1 MNQLYLI
8 LTLLFV
14 LKIQAQDDRYQI
26 KGIITSDSVAI
37 ENIHII
43 NKNSK
48 KGTVSNQFGE
58 FKIPVKVNDTLVFS
72 GIQFYTKVLQITKK
86 QIESKLIRIDL
97 FQKINT
103 LDEVEIKAHDLT
115 GNLFADSK
123 NAKDSIKEL
132 NPELSK
138 PGAWAVDFSMVDDI
152 DETDRKRPP
161 DASQLTN
168 PNIPI
173 GGNILGLASFILKP
187 LTKEISKIGK
197 NKRELKIK
205 EVNYQIESKE
215 APEKI
220 RADFGD
226 DFFIHQLNISIDKID
241 VFIKHCISK
250 GIIDLYIKDK
260 KLEIMDL
267 LIKESKNFNK

>member
-1 MNQLYLI
+1 MNRLYLI
-8 LTLLFV
+8 LTFLFV
-14 LKIQAQDDRYQI
+14 VKIQAQDDRYQI
-26 KGIITSDSVAI
+26 KGIITSDSVSV
-37 ENIHII
+37 EDIHII
-43 NKNSK
+43 NKTSK

-58 FKIPVKVNDTLVFS
+58 FKIPVKVNDTLIFS

-86 QIESKLIRIDL
+86 QIESKLISIDL

-132 NPELSK
+132 NLELSK
-138 PGAWAVDFSMVDDI
+138 PEAWSVDFSVVDDN

-187 LTKEISKIGK
+187 ITKELSKIGK

-205 EVNYQIESKE
+205 EVNYQIKSIE

-220 RADFGD
+220 RVDFGD
-226 DFFIHQLNISIDKID
+226 DFFIHQLNIAIDKID
-241 VFIKHCISK
+241 AFIKHCFSK

-260 KLEIMDL
+260 KLEMMNL
-267 LIKESKNFNK
+267 LIKESKNFNE

>member
-1 MNQLYLI
+1 MNRLYLI
-8 LTLLFV
+8 LIFLFV
-14 LKIQAQDDRYQI
+14 VKIQAQDNRYQI
-26 KGIITSDSVAI
+26 KGIITSDSVSV

-43 NKNSK
+43 NKTSK

-58 FKIPVKVNDTLVFS
+58 FKILAKVNDTLVFS
-72 GIQFYTKVLQITKK
+72 GVQFYTKELKITKK
-86 QIESKLIRIDL
+86 QIESKLISIDL

-132 NPELSK
+132 NSELSK
-138 PGAWAVDFSMVDDI
+138 PGTWSVDFSIIDDM
-152 DETDRKRPP
+152 DETDKKRPP

-187 LTKEISKIGK
+187 ITKEISKIGK
-197 NKRELKIK
+197 TKRELKIK
-205 EVNYQIESKE
+205 EVNYQIKSKE

-220 RADFGD
+220 RSDFGD
-226 DFFIHQLNISIDKID
+226 DFFIIQLNISIEKID
-241 VFIKHCISK
+241 AFIKHCISK

-267 LIKESKNFNK
+267 LIKESENFN

>member
-1 MNQLYLI
+1 MNRLYLI
-8 LTLLFV
+8 LIFLFV
-14 LKIQAQDDRYQI
+14 VKIQAQDDRYQI
-26 KGIITSDSVAI
+26 KGIITSDSVSV

-43 NKNSK
+43 NKTSK

-58 FKIPVKVNDTLVFS
+58 FKIPVKANDTLVFS
-72 GIQFYTKVLQITKK
+72 GIQFYTKELKITKK
-86 QIESKLIRIDL
+86 QIESKLISIDL

-132 NPELSK
+132 NSELSK
-138 PGAWAVDFSMVDDI
+138 PGTWSVDFSIIDDM
-152 DETDRKRPP
+152 DETDKKRPP

-187 LTKEISKIGK
+187 ITKEISKIGK
-197 NKRELKIK
+197 TKRELKIK
-205 EVNYQIESKE
+205 EVNYQIKSKE

-220 RADFGD
+220 RSDFGD
-226 DFFIHQLNISIDKID
+226 DFFIIQLNISIEKID
-241 VFIKHCISK
+241 AFIKHCISK

-267 LIKESKNFNK
+267 LIKESEDFN